1 MHGYHKNTAYGSA
14 SLKYDVTNELNITL
28 RTGVNMNQLME
39 DYRTAYST
47 AYNRNGNYSQSY
59 KNDFQ
64 ILTDLIA
71 KYDKKLGIFDVGA
84 MLDLMH
90 VNIMTLHTML
100 KLDGLAVPGIYTLS
114 NSMKPTTPTSSK
126 RELAEYAVYGYLD
139 LGWKNYLM
147 LNLTARK
154 PMVIYYST
162 FGKKIVICIHLH
174 SFSTVVSEYIP
185 MPEFISYLKVKR
197 LLCSC
202 G

>member
-1 MHGYHKNTAYGSA
+1 MVHSIITILISFLYENLHGYHKNTAYGSA

-39 DYRTAYST
+39 DHRTAYST

-84 MLDLMH
+84 MLGFNARQYNDASH
-90 VNIMTLHTML
+90 YAET
-100 KLDGLAVPGIYTLS
+100 DGLAVPGIYTLS

-147 LNLTARK
+147 LNLTARNQWS
-154 PMVIYYST
+154 ST
-162 FGKKIVICIHLH
+162 
-174 SFSTVVSEYIP
+174 IP
-185 MPEFISYLKVKR
+185 TFW
-197 LLCSC
+197 
-202 G
+202 